1 MKRNS
6 EKKKGQRKKTI
17 MFYIKEIP
25 SRQINHC
32 KGQKLIKM
40 GLGFSKLKK
49 IKP

>member
-1 MKRNS
+1 
-6 EKKKGQRKKTI
+6 

-32 KGQKLIKM
+32 KGHKLMKI
-40 GLGFSKLKK
+40 GLGFRKPKK